1 MDPKLLEAWL
11 RLTADALKGTE
22 EARKTLETLGVTPP
36 SREALARWAAAWL
49 PQYGERREP
58 PQGGELQEIAEQWW
72 KALGVVPRHR
82 YLELLERYEELRVRL
97 EEAEKTIRNLRD
109 VLARRGSDSE
119 AGSELLD
126 QWEETTR
133 KVLEAQSEWAK
144 SWAEGFW
151 KVEDDK
157 GGKKD

>member
-22 EARKTLETLGVTPP
+22 DARKALETLGVTPP
-36 SREALARWAAAWL
+36 SPEALSRWAGAWL
-49 PQYGERREP
+49 PRYAERREP
-58 PQGGELQEIAEQWW
+58 PAGGDLQEIAEQWW

-82 YLELLERYEELRVRL
+82 YLELLERYEELRARL
-97 EEAEKTIRNLRD
+97 EDAEKTIRNLRD
-109 VLARRGSDSE
+109 LLTRRGGDAE
-119 AGSELLD
+119 AGGAMLD

-133 KVLEAQSEWAK
+133 KVLQAQSEWTK

-151 KVEDDK
+151 KPEQDK
-157 GGKKD
+157 AGKKP